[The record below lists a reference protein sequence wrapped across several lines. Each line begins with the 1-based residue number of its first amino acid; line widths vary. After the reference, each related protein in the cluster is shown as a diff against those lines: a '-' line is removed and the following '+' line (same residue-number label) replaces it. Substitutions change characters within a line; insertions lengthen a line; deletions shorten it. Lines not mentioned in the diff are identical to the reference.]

1 MMLSARLLFFF
12 LIVIFPLN
20 VFADSWMGPVT
31 SEEFS
36 ESREFFVRVT
46 PGESIGD
53 TFGFAGA
60 KKGAFAKAELYRRGK
75 EKSYELESQWD
86 LVNPV
91 APVNFFVS
99 DSGAL
104 ITFDNWH
111 NMGYGK
117 VVAIYNNRGQLIQ
130 SITLEDMYPQQLLE
144 KISRSVSSRWW
155 RGKINHFIN
164 NQMEFYVSDTV
175 GGNFIFNMKSGAFKY
190 TKMK

>member
-1 MMLSARLLFFF
+1 
-12 LIVIFPLN
+12 
-20 VFADSWMGPVT
+20 
-31 SEEFS
+31 
-36 ESREFFVRVT
+36 
-46 PGESIGD
+46 
-53 TFGFAGA
+53 
-60 KKGAFAKAELYRRGK
+60 LYRRGK